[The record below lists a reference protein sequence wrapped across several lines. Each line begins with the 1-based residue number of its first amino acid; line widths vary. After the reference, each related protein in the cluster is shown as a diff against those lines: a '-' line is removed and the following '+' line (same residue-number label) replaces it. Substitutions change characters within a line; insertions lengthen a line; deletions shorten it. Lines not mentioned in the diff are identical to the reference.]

1 MTDAA
6 WPDDALEVGRI
17 GEAWGLKGWFRI
29 HPYAAE
35 ASALLATRQWHL
47 QPPESVARLAPAATA
62 RIPTTLDV
70 REAREHG
77 DGLVAAARGIDD
89 RSGAEALRG
98 ARIFVG
104 RSAFP
109 KTAKDEF
116 YWTDLIGLDVV
127 NRDGVRLG
135 QVVGLLENGPQSVL
149 RVAASTPAEGMP
161 SGSAAPAVGAEAV
174 PIAAGERLIPFVA
187 AFVDDVDLAAR
198 RIDVDWGLD
207 Y

>member
-6 WPDDALEVGRI
+6 WPEDALEVGRI

-29 HPYAAE
+29 HPYAVE
-35 ASALLATRQWHL
+35 AQVLLVTRRWHL
-47 QPPESVARLAPAATA
+47 QPATSVAGLPPAAAA
-62 RIPTTLDV
+62 RIPAALDI

-104 RSAFP
+104 RSSFP
-109 KTAKDEF
+109 AAGKDEF
-116 YWTDLIGLDVV
+116 YWVDLIGLAVV
-127 NRDGVRLG
+127 NRDGVVLG
-135 QVVGLLENGPQSVL
+135 EVVGLIENGPQSVL
-149 RVAASTPAEGMP
+149 RVRGAPDVAASLS
-161 SGSAAPAVGAEAV
+161 SGAAANADAV
-174 PIAAGERLIPFVA
+174 AASGERLIPFVA
-187 AFVDDVDLAAR
+187 AFIDDVDLAAR
-198 RIDVDWGLD
+198 RIVVDWGLD

>member
-1 MTDAA
+1 MTGAA
-6 WPDDALEVGRI
+6 WPDDAHEVGRI

-29 HPYAAE
+29 HPYAVE
-35 ASALLATRQWHL
+35 ASALLATTLWHL
-47 QPPESVARLAPAATA
+47 QPPEATA
-62 RIPTTLDV
+62 RLPRPASAGIPSTLEV

-109 KTAKDEF
+109 TVAKDEF

-127 NRDGVRLG
+127 NRDGVVLG
-135 QVVGLLENGPQSVL
+135 SVAGLIENGPQSVL
-149 RVAASTPAEGMP
+149 RVQ
-161 SGSAAPAVGAEAV
+161 APAGDL
-174 PIAAGERLIPFVA
+174 AGTEPPERLIPFVS
-187 AFVDDVDLAAR
+187 AFIDDVDLAAR
-198 RIDVDWGLD
+198 RIGVDWGLD